1 MWAPLECMPT
11 TLLPFQQLLYLVLSP
26 KSMVTDSDLEYIDRW
41 LKAYK
46 SSLNVAKQSLW
57 LLARETETTVL
68 K

>member
-1 MWAPLECMPT
+1 MYADDTVTFSAATIPGLES
-11 TLLPFQQLLYLVLSP
+11 QINI
-26 KSMVTDSDLEYIDRW
+26 DLEYIDRW